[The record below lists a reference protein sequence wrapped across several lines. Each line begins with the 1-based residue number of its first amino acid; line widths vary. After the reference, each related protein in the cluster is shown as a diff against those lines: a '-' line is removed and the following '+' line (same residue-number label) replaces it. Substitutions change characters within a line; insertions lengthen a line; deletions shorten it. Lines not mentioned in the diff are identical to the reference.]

1 VLPTSDARGLDR
13 PIILAGTAAAVVAF
27 MVYLASLCPTLPP
40 GDSGDL
46 MTAAATLGVAHPPG
60 YPLFSLIGH
69 LFSWLPV
76 GSTAFRLNLMS
87 AVLDALAVGLVA
99 VLIMRIVFT
108 RSEWTTIKWQAAVG
122 AAAAGIAGAL
132 FLGFGSEF
140 WLYSLVA
147 EVFALNNLFAAL
159 LLLLAITWWQDPS
172 RRWVLWG
179 FFLTAGLAFCNQQTI
194 VLLAPGLATLLI
206 GGIVRSRSTAGRWF
220 HRISREFA
228 AGIGFAVVGLL
239 PYLYLPVAAAQHPP
253 ALWGDPST
261 PQRFWAVVTRA
272 DYGSFSLVAGGR
284 HGSVGNN
291 LSAFFSSML
300 GAFGPIGLLLAAAGL
315 WWLARRRRTIGAALV
330 LAFAATGPGFLAY
343 ANPPLGGLL
352 SGVFARFYILPSI
365 PVAIAIGCG
374 AWQVA
379 VWAGNLAGRVAGHKA
394 RFRLAA
400 SGSLAVLL
408 ILSATAPAV
417 GRYASVD
424 QSSNFMTINFVK
436 DLLAP
441 LDPGSILL
449 TEGDTAVLGTWY
461 VQNVEHYRPDVVVI
475 AVPLL
480 YYQWYIDEMRREHP
494 DIVIPF
500 KASDVIGSP
509 VTDKVLDANVAAR
522 SVYYVGVIS
531 ESFPS
536 GYGELRTGFARKFVP
551 VAEANDPFAFV
562 RTHLPSLTA
571 YHFPT
576 RAYPATSWEAW
587 ESTYYGGAAFD
598 LANAYESIDV
608 ATAEAWYR
616 EAINLAPSLRASY
629 KDLAILLNA
638 NGGRPSEI
646 VDLLERYLVL
656 SPTDP
661 EAPTIHAL
669 IHQLQSPSP

>member
-1 VLPTSDARGLDR
+1 M
-13 PIILAGTAAAVVAF
+13 VVF
-27 MVYLASLCPTLPP
+27 VVYLASLCPTLPP

-69 LFSWLPV
+69 LFSLLPF
-76 GSTAFRLNLMS
+76 GSVAFRLNLMS

-99 VLIMRIVFT
+99 VLIVRIVFP
-108 RSEWTTIKWQAAVG
+108 RSEWSATGWQALVG
-122 AAAAGIAGAL
+122 ALAAGITGAL
-132 FLGFGSEF
+132 FLGFGPEF

-172 RRWVLWG
+172 RRWVLWS
-179 FFLTAGLAFCNQQTI
+179 FFLAAGLAFCNQQTI

-206 GGIVRSRSTAGRWF
+206 GGVVRTRAAAALSFGRIF
-220 HRISREFA
+220 REFA
-228 AGIGFAVVGLL
+228 AGIGFAVIGLL
-239 PYLYLPVAAAQHPP
+239 PYLYLPIAAAQHPP
-253 ALWGDPST
+253 ALWGNPST
-261 PQRFWAVVTRA
+261 LQRFWAVVTRA

-284 HGSVGNN
+284 HGSVGDN
-291 LSAFFSSML
+291 LAAFFSSMF
-300 GAFGPIGLLLAAAGL
+300 GAFGPVGVLLAVAGL

-330 LAFAATGPGFLAY
+330 LAFAVTGPGFLAY

-365 PVAIAIGCG
+365 PVAITVGCG
-374 AWQVA
+374 AWQIA
-379 VWAGNLAGRVAGHKA
+379 TWAGTLAGRAAGHQP

-400 SGSLAVLL
+400 SASLAALL
-408 ILSATAPAV
+408 VLSAAAPAA

-424 QSSNFMTINFVK
+424 QSSNSMTINFVK

-441 LDPGSILL
+441 LDHDSILL

-461 VQNVEHYRPDVVVI
+461 VQNVEHYRPDIVVI

-494 DIVIPF
+494 EIVIPF
-500 KASDVIGSP
+500 QASDVIGSS
-509 VTDKVLDANVAAR
+509 VTDKVLNANVATR
-522 SVYYVGVIS
+522 PVYYVGVIS

-551 VAEANDPFAFV
+551 VAQANDPFAFV
-562 RTHLPSLTA
+562 RTHLSSLTA

-576 RAYPATSWEAW
+576 RAYPPTSWEAW

-616 EAINLAPSLRASY
+616 EAIKLAPSLPAAY

-638 NGGRPSEI
+638 KGGRSAEI
-646 VDLLERYLVL
+646 VDLLQRYLVL
-656 SPTDP
+656 APNDP

-669 IHQLQSPSP
+669 IDQLQSPSP